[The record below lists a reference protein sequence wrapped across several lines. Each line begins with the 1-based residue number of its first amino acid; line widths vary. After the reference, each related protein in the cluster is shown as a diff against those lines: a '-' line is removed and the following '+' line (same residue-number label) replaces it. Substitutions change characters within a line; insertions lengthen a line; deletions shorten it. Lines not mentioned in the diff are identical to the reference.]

1 MRTKLSTCPPPV
13 WGEVA
18 ERVGRRRRE
27 WDKPLGPTVEGRT
40 GERPPPRKHSNLPQH
55 ARPTRKEKKKIISED
70 GFQEKKNKK
79 NINWFLQYFFFYSC
93 VFFPPPSLFETLKLE
108 SSVAAALLFFQS
120 CRLVH
125 PVEYCMKDTK
135 EKKNINDNSN
145 NENLLYVGG
154 TLFSHI
160 CCGLFW
166 VSLFFANAFLFLF
179 LSPLSGICF
188 CFIYPWRF
196 SRSLVDD
203 IYLLRTKRFFLLA
216 CLYILSRMP
225 ATDTA
230 RFAHI
235 CMWNKPFVTKVILK
249 GYKWNQGQSGEETW
263 RPYWELTLANQ

>member
-40 GERPPPRKHSNLPQH
+40 GERPPPRKHLNLPQH
-55 ARPTRKEKKKIISED
+55 ARPTRKEKKIINKRRRVSGKKKQKKTLTDFCSISSSIPASSSRLLPFSKHWSLNLLWQQHFCFFSLADLYTLWNTAWKIQKKRKILMIIATTRIYCMWGELYSVISVV
-70 GFQEKKNKK
+70 
-79 NINWFLQYFFFYSC
+79 
-93 VFFPPPSLFETLKLE
+93 VFFEF
-108 SSVAAALLFFQS
+108 
-120 CRLVH
+120 
-125 PVEYCMKDTK
+125 
-135 EKKNINDNSN
+135 
-145 NENLLYVGG
+145 
-154 TLFSHI
+154 
-160 CCGLFW
+160 
-166 VSLFFANAFLFLF
+166 LFFANAFLFLF